1 MFILIINKIE
11 YSNIYK
17 INMTKDIINSASLQN
32 ELNSLEDRVSKL
44 EIQLKNNNKE
54 NKQKKAKDPNAP
66 IKNIS
71 NYLHF
76 SKEFRPKIV
85 KENPDLKSKDIMKK
99 MAEEW
104 NKTKEDPKKKKKY
117 DDIAIKDKKRYDKEI
132 SEYKIMN

>member
-1 MFILIINKIE
+1 
-11 YSNIYK
+11 
-17 INMTKDIINSASLQN
+17 MTKDITFLVSLQN

-54 NKQKKAKDPNAP
+54 NKQKNPKKTKDPNAP

-76 SKEFRPKIV
+76 SKEFRPKVV

-104 NKTKEDPKKKKKY
+104 NKIKEDPKKKKKY

-132 SEYKIMN
+132 SEYKIIN

>member
-1 MFILIINKIE
+1 
-11 YSNIYK
+11 
-17 INMTKDIINSASLQN
+17 MTKDITILGSLQN
-32 ELNSLEDRVSKL
+32 ELKELENRVSKL

-54 NKQKKAKDPNAP
+54 NKQKKIKDPNAP

-85 KENPDLKSKDIMKK
+85 KENPNLKSKDIMKK
-99 MAEEW
+99 IAEEW
-104 NKTKEDPKKKKKY
+104 NKIKEDPKKKKKY

-132 SEYKIMN
+132 NEYKIIN

>member
-1 MFILIINKIE
+1 
-11 YSNIYK
+11 
-17 INMTKDIINSASLQN
+17 MTKDITISASLQN

-54 NKQKKAKDPNAP
+54 NKQKKPKKTKDPNAP

-104 NKTKEDPKKKKKY
+104 NKIKEDPKKKKKY

-132 SEYKIMN
+132 SEYKIIN

>member
-1 MFILIINKIE
+1 
-11 YSNIYK
+11 
-17 INMTKDIINSASLQN
+17 MTKDITISASLQN
-32 ELNSLEDRVSKL
+32 ELNSLKDRVSKL
-44 EIQLKNNNKE
+44 EIQLKNNNEE
-54 NKQKKAKDPNAP
+54 NKQKKPKKTKDPNAP

-104 NKTKEDPKKKKKY
+104 NKIKEDPKKKKKY

-132 SEYKIMN
+132 SEYKIIN